1 MRVAVTGATGF
12 VGRPLVRV
20 LLARGHQV
28 TAWTRSPERARV
40 DLPALC
46 EVEAWDPHA
55 PTDAAKLRGV
65 DAILHLAG
73 ESVAGGRWTKQRRD
87 EILASRVDSSRS
99 IVDALQALSATER
112 PRALIAAS
120 AIGYYGDRGDEVLT
134 ERASAGEGFLADVC
148 RAWEGEVAR
157 ADALGVRTV
166 SVRVGIV
173 LGRGGGALESMLPPF
188 RLGGGGRLGSGRQWM
203 SWIHLDD
210 LVSLLVHA
218 LESEQLSGAVNGVAP
233 NPVTNARFTQELGRV
248 LRRPTIVPVPAF
260 ALRVALGEMSKILLA
275 SQRVSPD
282 RTLASG
288 FAFRWSDLSTA
299 LESLLADPS
308 HELIF
313 EQWVPRGVDEV
324 FPFFSDAYNLEKIT
338 PDFLRFNVLKVTPET
353 VGEGTKIDYKLVLRG
368 VPLRWQSVIEEW
380 VPGKKFVDRQVK
392 GPYSVWHHTHEFEPA
407 RGGTILRDRVRFAVP
422 LGALGDVVAGSF
434 VMGDVRKIFAYR
446 HQKIEEMFGTAAPGS
461 NGHDG
466 TEHGRA
472 A

>member
-1 MRVAVTGATGF
+1 MKVVVTGATGF
-12 VGRPLVRV
+12 VGRPLVRA
-20 LLARGHQV
+20 LIARGHQV
-28 TAWTRSPERARV
+28 TAWTRSPGRARI

-46 EVEAWDPHA
+46 DVEAWDPHA
-55 PTDAAKLRGV
+55 PTDPAKLRGV

-73 ESVAGGRWTKQRRD
+73 ESVAGGRWTKQRKD

-99 IVDALQALSATER
+99 IVDALQALSANER

-134 ERASAGEGFLADVC
+134 ERATPGEGFLADVC

-188 RLGGGGRLGSGRQWM
+188 RLGGGGRIGSGRQWM

-210 LVSLLVHA
+210 LVSLFVHA
-218 LESEQLSGAVNGVAP
+218 LESGQLSGVVNGVAP
-233 NPVTNARFTQELGRV
+233 DPVTNARFTQELGRV
-248 LRRPTIVPVPAF
+248 LGRPTIVPVPAF
-260 ALRVALGEMSKILLA
+260 ALRIALGEMSKILLA

-288 FAFRWSDLSTA
+288 FAFRWTELGPA
-299 LESLLADPS
+299 LESLLADPA

-313 EQWVPRGVDEV
+313 EQWVPRTPDEV

-338 PDFLRFNVLKVTPET
+338 PDFLKFNVLKVTPET
-353 VGEGTKIDYKLVLRG
+353 VGEGTTIDYKLVLRG

-380 VPGKKFVDRQVK
+380 VPGRKFVDRQVK
-392 GPYSVWHHTHEFEPA
+392 GPYSLWHHTHEFEPA

-446 HQKIEEMFGTAAPGS
+446 HEKIEEMFGTAAPGS